1 MVFKKKEDPK
11 VSSKTAR
18 RKETPSII
26 SADLHIVGDINGDG
40 ELHVDGRVDG
50 NIRCENLTIGKT
62 GQIQGK
68 IVATTLRLLGKITG
82 TVRARTVSMA
92 KTAHMIG
99 DVAHEQIDVE
109 AGALVDGLYKHLAP
123 EDFEQRAQRFKE
135 VSPPE
140 RLKTAITRTL
150 NTDDTATK
158 VTSKKGQQTKAYH
171 A

>member
-1 MVFKKKEDPK
+1 MRHLDGTARQRHALVVNHLIRYNSLRKKSKKRPIVMVFKKKEDPK

-109 AGALVDGLYKHLAP
+109 A
-123 EDFEQRAQRFKE
+123 
-135 VSPPE
+135 
-140 RLKTAITRTL
+140 
-150 NTDDTATK
+150 
-158 VTSKKGQQTKAYH
+158 
-171 A
+171 